1 MNTDLK
7 DEKELLVEEDEPPN
21 KHFNLFVCGVTRMV
35 ACASSYF
42 GLCESRERFVTDVGF
57 RREFCR
63 TYSIAK
69 FY

>member
-7 DEKELLVEEDEPPN
+7 NKKDVLVEEDEPPN
-21 KHFNLFVCGVTRMV
+21 KHFNLFVCGVARMV
-35 ACASSYF
+35 ACASSHI
-42 GLCESRERFVTDVGF
+42 GLRESRERFATDVGF

-63 TYSIAK
+63 TYSTSK

>member
-7 DEKELLVEEDEPPN
+7 DEKELLVEEDEPPS
-21 KHFNLFVCGVTRMV
+21 KHLNIFVRWVTGMV
-35 ACASSYF
+35 ACASAYT
-42 GLCESRERFVTDVGF
+42 GLRESRENFASDVGF